1 MLFNVYIF
9 FLIASGVMML
19 VMGGLRL
26 PYARR
31 SRVLN
36 FILGAAFVIYG
47 LYLLLFF
54 TGGHVFIFFYA
65 FVLPILMAVRFFR
78 ERAAYR
84 AYRVDAAGHPAGR
97 QSLTPSGVR
106 GGWRGDSTRTG
117 EALGRRP
124 GIATPSSPSPSPTSR
139 MDARAG
145 SSTPSAADQNPRP
158 PAQGRRLEPPR
169 AHPASRRLT
178 S

>member
-19 VMGGLRL
+19 VMGSLRL

-36 FILGAAFVIYG
+36 FVLGAAFVVYG

-65 FVLPILMAVRFFR
+65 FILPILMAVRFFR
-78 ERAAYR
+78 ERTAYR
-84 AYRVDAAGHPAGR
+84 SYSAKEPEY
-97 QSLTPSGVR
+97 
-106 GGWRGDSTRTG
+106 
-117 EALGRRP
+117 
-124 GIATPSSPSPSPTSR
+124 
-139 MDARAG
+139 
-145 SSTPSAADQNPRP
+145 PSATRV
-158 PAQGRRLEPPR
+158 
-169 AHPASRRLT
+169 
-178 S
+178 

>member
-9 FLIASGVMML
+9 FLIASGVAML

-65 FVLPILMAVRFFR
+65 FILPILMVVRFFR
-78 ERAAYR
+78 ERTAYR
-84 AYRVDAAGHPAGR
+84 SRGA
-97 QSLTPSGVR
+97 TEPSY
-106 GGWRGDSTRTG
+106 
-117 EALGRRP
+117 
-124 GIATPSSPSPSPTSR
+124 
-139 MDARAG
+139 
-145 SSTPSAADQNPRP
+145 P
-158 PAQGRRLEPPR
+158 PAFKV
-169 AHPASRRLT
+169 
-178 S
+178 

>member
-19 VMGGLRL
+19 VMGSLRL

-36 FILGAAFVIYG
+36 FVLGAAFVVYG

-65 FVLPILMAVRFFR
+65 FILPIMMAVRFFR
-78 ERAAYR
+78 ERTAYR
-84 AYRVDAAGHPAGR
+84 SQRATEQAY
-97 QSLTPSGVR
+97 
-106 GGWRGDSTRTG
+106 
-117 EALGRRP
+117 
-124 GIATPSSPSPSPTSR
+124 
-139 MDARAG
+139 
-145 SSTPSAADQNPRP
+145 P
-158 PAQGRRLEPPR
+158 PAFK
-169 AHPASRRLT
+169 A
-178 S
+178 

>member
-19 VMGGLRL
+19 VMGSLRL

-36 FILGAAFVIYG
+36 FVLGAAFVLYG

-65 FVLPILMAVRFFR
+65 FILPILMAVRFFR
-78 ERAAYR
+78 ERTAYR
-84 AYRVDAAGHPAGR
+84 SYR
-97 QSLTPSGVR
+97 
-106 GGWRGDSTRTG
+106 
-117 EALGRRP
+117 
-124 GIATPSSPSPSPTSR
+124 ATQPESQ
-139 MDARAG
+139 A
-145 SSTPSAADQNPRP
+145 
-158 PAQGRRLEPPR
+158 
-169 AHPASRRLT
+169 ASRV
-178 S
+178 